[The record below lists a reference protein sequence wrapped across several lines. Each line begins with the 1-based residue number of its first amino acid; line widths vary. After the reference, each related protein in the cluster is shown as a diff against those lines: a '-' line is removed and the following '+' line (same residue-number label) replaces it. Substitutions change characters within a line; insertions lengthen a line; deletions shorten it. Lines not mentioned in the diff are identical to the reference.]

1 MTVLKH
7 PINFFSCKPPAKK
20 PPHQPHRQLILH
32 LIPQQ
37 AAAIRRNH
45 TMRVHPSGKWPAS
58 LNVLKHPRRIIGR
71 VLGHPSQL
79 QRAHMVNQ
87 HHPSP
92 GGKRC
97 GRHFHRDFLPWRNQQ
112 GQRVGPLMKAE
123 NHLRRSVN
131 QRLSNVIRHNSP
143 LLRLR
148 TGFQRFFFSR
158 QISCSQKHQKIDAAT
173 AQIICLN
180 RRSSVTVSI
189 TRRAA
194 NSTSSAVLNRP
205 RLNRRVLLA

>member
-1 MTVLKH
+1 
-7 PINFFSCKPPAKK
+7 
-20 PPHQPHRQLILH
+20 
-32 LIPQQ
+32 
-37 AAAIRRNH
+37 
-45 TMRVHPSGKWPAS
+45 
-58 LNVLKHPRRIIGR
+58 
-71 VLGHPSQL
+71 
-79 QRAHMVNQ
+79 
-87 HHPSP
+87 
-92 GGKRC
+92 
-97 GRHFHRDFLPWRNQQ
+97 
-112 GQRVGPLMKAE
+112 MKAE

-131 QRLSNVIRHNSP
+131 QRLSNVIRHGSP

-148 TGFQRFFFSR
+148 TGFQRFFSR

-194 NSTSSAVLNRP
+194 NSTSSPVLNRP